1 MLMGRD
7 NYNKDEEEEE
17 EEYISS
23 YLYTPD
29 ALIDCIVNVNRAHM
43 VTTQPESGTADTVT
57 PDDTGTTFS
66 KLRQLMTVT
75 GNAIRRRCFLV
86 GICSQERHRFRL
98 EPDRFPNLD
107 FYLLA
112 EAVLLPVE

>member
-7 NYNKDEEEEE
+7 NYNKDEEEEEEEEE

-29 ALIDCIVNVNRAHM
+29 ALIDCIM